1 MMDKVKIELCICND
15 SCICCDIPISMST
28 TSRFIP
34 PRCSSINSSTNRPT
48 LRSDLP
54 QHLLAQAT
62 PLIPCPLVS
71 QCKFISLIF
80 MFASIAK
87 YVLVGLGQCVR
98 IERADTGTVR
108 AVETARIE
116 IFIPQA
122 QEIGGLAVWLS
133 AFFNCWEPGS
143 IYIEYRLPSVFFK

>member
-28 TSRFIP
+28 TSRFIR

-108 AVETARIE
+108 AVETAPKCLFRK
-116 IFIPQA
+116 PRR
-122 QEIGGLAVWLS
+122 LAV
-133 AFFNCWEPGS
+133 AQAFNCVIWRTGRRDRGCRGS
-143 IYIEYRLPSVFFK
+143 LHETFLF